1 MLKRFELHNHTTES
15 DAHISCAELL
25 NIMLRE
31 NVDAFALTDHNT
43 ISGHRIM
50 QKLIAES
57 NAPVRCIYG
66 MEYTTYYGH
75 ILCLN
80 LHQYVPWDRID
91 RRHPEL
97 LFAACKQSG
106 ALTGVAHPFSY
117 GDPFARG
124 CRFEM
129 TIHDFSNVD
138 YIEIFNNANPL
149 HEVNAKSLAW
159 WESLV
164 LQGEHLAATAG
175 MDLHGDRDMSNT
187 FATYAEGSPD
197 GDPAQE
203 LTQAI
208 QTQRTWVSK
217 GMAVEWQTTSY
228 GMAFT
233 LTDLHKPGFTP
244 KPPYLLT
251 LTSPQGTQTHSIS
264 ETEPLRLPIESLPG
278 KILIPKLYTQNT
290 ALENLL
296 CIAPV
301 LRL

>member
-50 QKLIAES
+50 SRLIAES
-57 NAPVRCIYG
+57 GAPIRCIYG

-80 LHQYVPWDRID
+80 LHRYVPWDRID

-129 TIHDFSNVD
+129 TLRDFSDVD
-138 YIEIFNNANPL
+138 YVEIFNNANPL

-164 LQGEHLAATAG
+164 LQGERLAATAG
-175 MDLHGDRDMSNT
+175 MDLHGDRDMSNA
-187 FATYAEGSPD
+187 FATYAECAPD
-197 GDPAQE
+197 ADPAE
-203 LTQAI
+203 ALTQAI
-208 QTQRTWVSK
+208 RTQRTWVSK
-217 GMAVEWQTTSY
+217 GMAAVWQTTPDEIT
-228 GMAFT
+228 FT
-233 LTDLHKPGFTP
+233 LTDLKKPGFTP

-251 LTSPQGTQTHSIS
+251 LTGDQGTQTYPLS
-264 ETEPLRLPIESLPG
+264 ETAPLHLSPEALPG
-278 KILIPKLYTQNT
+278 KTLIPKLYTQNT
-290 ALENLL
+290 TLENLL
-296 CIAPV
+296 CVSPV

>member
-1 MLKRFELHNHTTES
+1 MTAQGIELRFAKADEVTINEKEAYMYMGLRTKAPDELVEELFSSCLEEVKNAVSYKACFTEVTLE
-15 DAHISCAELL
+15 IPK
-25 NIMLRE
+25 E
-31 NVDAFALTDHNT
+31 NEVFLGFGTVR
-43 ISGHRIM
+43 SE
-50 QKLIAES
+50 KLF
-57 NAPVRCIYG
+57 
-66 MEYTTYYGH
+66 
-75 ILCLN
+75 
-80 LHQYVPWDRID
+80 
-91 RRHPEL
+91 RHL
-97 LFAACKQSG
+97 QDCKT
-106 ALTGVAHPFSY
+106 A
-117 GDPFARG
+117 
-124 CRFEM
+124 
-129 TIHDFSNVD
+129 
-138 YIEIFNNANPL
+138 YIF
-149 HEVNAKSLAW
+149 
-159 WESLV
+159 
-164 LQGEHLAATAG
+164 AATAG
-175 MDLHGDRDMSNT
+175 MDLHGDRDMSNA

-217 GMAVEWQTTSY
+217 GMAVEWQTTPDEI
-228 GMAFT
+228 AFT

-251 LTSPQGTQTHSIS
+251 LTDPQGTQTHSIC